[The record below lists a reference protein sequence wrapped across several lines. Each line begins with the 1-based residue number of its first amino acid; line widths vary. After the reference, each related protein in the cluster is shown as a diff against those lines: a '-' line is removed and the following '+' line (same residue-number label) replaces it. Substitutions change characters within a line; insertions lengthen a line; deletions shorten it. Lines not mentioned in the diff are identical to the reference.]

1 MVDSSL
7 QSFAL
12 FIVAFFPALAFFLVC
27 LRTWSRY
34 GSNQFGWD
42 DGLIVVAMILS
53 IGETWVT
60 WRFAIKNY
68 IGIHVWDIPVQHDK
82 ITGLK
87 YGYAVQV
94 LYNPILAIV
103 KSSILIFLLRISGQK
118 KNVKYTIWGLL
129 AFNNIMM
136 VAIFFGVI
144 FQCTPIAFNW
154 QPDIPGGYCIKQGLF
169 YVVTAI
175 IFLITDIMVLL
186 IPFWIVVG
194 LKMPRK
200 TKLAVIGVFFLGIF
214 VTMVGVVRLWVMIC
228 HYFLPPPEDPTYGIG
243 FCTSS
248 IENNLAIITASAPA
262 LKPLFR
268 HWFPNLFSTVS
279 NTPYHGR
286 NGGPHDPTG
295 TNYGHGTRK
304 SGVWFKGSRFNGGNG
319 VIKLDNMPD
328 SRGVEK
334 ENSARIGVVTRNGE
348 VDSDEEAIVL
358 EGIMKTANISVS
370 YGRNEDGKS
379 EISDSQYGVR
389 TSIESL

>member
-1 MVDSSL
+1 MVDTSR
-7 QSFAL
+7 QNFAL
-12 FIVAFFPALAFFLVC
+12 FIVAFFPALACLLVC

-34 GSNQFGWD
+34 SSHQFGWD

-53 IGETWVT
+53 IGETSVT
-60 WRFAIKNY
+60 WKFAVENY
-68 IGIHVWDIPVQHDK
+68 IGIHVWDIPVKNDMV
-82 ITGLK
+82 TGLK
-87 YGYAVQV
+87 YGFAVQI

-136 VAIFFGVI
+136 IAIFFGVI

-154 QPDIPGGYCIKQGLF
+154 QTDIPGGYCIKRGLF

-200 TKLAVIGVFFLGIF
+200 TKLSVIGVFSLGIF
-214 VTMVGVVRLWVMIC
+214 VTVVGVVRLWVIIC
-228 HYFLPPPEDPTYGIG
+228 QYFLPPPEDPTYGIG

-268 HWFPNLFSTVS
+268 HWFPNLFSTVLD
-279 NTPYHGR
+279 TPYHDRSGW
-286 NGGPHDPTG
+286 PHDPTG
-295 TNYGHGTRK
+295 TKYGQGTRK
-304 SGVWFKGSRFNGGNG
+304 SGVWLKGSRLSGGNK
-319 VIKLDNMPD
+319 VFKLEDMPEERD
-328 SRGVEK
+328 RKDVDP
-334 ENSARIGVVTRNGE
+334 NRIGVATGNKEG
-348 VDSDEEAIVL
+348 DSDEEAIVL
-358 EGIMKTANISVS
+358 KGIIKTTDISVS
-370 YGRNEDGKS
+370 YGRYADGKS
-379 EISDSQYGVR
+379 EISDSQYGLR
-389 TSIESL
+389 TSIESI